1 MRVAAVAGLL
11 ALMGALLVSSSL
23 GKRLAYDENDNL
35 AYGQRLLRRGVS
47 APASGQ
53 RMPVLVLNALPC
65 PAEGCRVKVLDV
77 DEARRLLVRA
87 PTMVLTLLLGL
98 AVFLW
103 CLELAGP
110 PAAWL
115 GLVLCATH
123 PTLLAHGK
131 QVTSDMAT
139 ALFATLATWAWWR
152 LVRGRGRPAAQVLFV
167 AAASAAAILSK
178 YTSVLL
184 FPAFLVLA
192 LLEAGLPL
200 PPARRWDGALLR
212 RRLGQLAAAAAVALV
227 LVNAAYLFRGTFT
240 PASEQEW
247 KSRSLG
253 FLRQVDV
260 PLLVPDVFAR
270 GLDLSAQ
277 IQEQPGL
284 GRGYNYVL
292 GELNKDGRWYAF
304 PLMLLLKTPLG
315 VLALALLG
323 ASRWPA
329 RGPGT
334 VSDAALALVPGI
346 VLLAFYSL
354 AAKPQLGIRYVLP
367 VVPALIVAASVSA
380 ARLATARGRLV
391 VLGLAAWA
399 VVSALSYHPHH
410 MSYFNELVGPRRN
423 AWRFLADSNLDWE
436 DRGRDIERFRAE
448 NPGLGLALNPE
459 EPRAGYLLVS
469 ANRLVG
475 LYDPGEY
482 CWLREGFAPVGHV
495 GYSHILFHV
504 PEERLAAAVAAH
516 PPTAETPVLPR
527 LPDPD
532 RERRKRPDVSP

>member
-1 MRVAAVAGLL
+1 
-11 ALMGALLVSSSL
+11 MGALLVSSSL

-35 AYGQRLLRRGVS
+35 AYGQRLLRRGVT
-47 APASGQ
+47 APTSGQ

-65 PAEGCRVKVLDV
+65 RAEGCRVKLLDA
-77 DEARRLLVRA
+77 DEGRRLLVRA
-87 PTMVLTLLLGL
+87 PTMVFTLLLGL
-98 AVFLW
+98 LVFRW

-110 PAAWL
+110 AAAGL
-115 GLVLCATH
+115 ALVLCATH
-123 PTLLAHGK
+123 PSLLAHGK
-131 QVTSDMAT
+131 QVTSDVAT

-152 LVRGRGRPAAQVLFV
+152 LVRGRGRSAAQVLLV
-167 AAASAAAILSK
+167 AAAAAAAILSK
-178 YTSVLL
+178 YTSALV
-184 FPAFLVLA
+184 FPAFFLLA
-192 LLEAGLPL
+192 LLEAVRPSSRTHRL
-200 PPARRWDGALLR
+200 DGALLR
-212 RRLGQLAAAAAVALV
+212 RRLGQLAAAAGLALV

-253 FLRQVDV
+253 FLRHVGV

-270 GLDLSAQ
+270 GIDLSAQ

-292 GELNKDGRWYAF
+292 GELNADGRWYAF
-304 PLMLLLKTPLG
+304 PVMLLLKTPLG

-323 ASRWPA
+323 ASRWPPRA
-329 RGPGT
+329 PGSP
-334 VSDAALALVPGI
+334 SDAALVLVPAL

-354 AAKPQLGIRYVLP
+354 VAKPQLGIRYVLP
-367 VVPALIVAASVSA
+367 VVPVLIVAASVSA
-380 ARLATARGRLV
+380 ARLATTRGRLV
-391 VLGLAAWA
+391 VVGLAAWA

-410 MSYFNELVGPRRN
+410 MSYFNELVGPRKN

-448 NPGLGLALNPE
+448 NPGLGVALNPE
-459 EPRAGYLLVS
+459 APRAGYLLVS

-475 LYDPGEY
+475 LYDPEEY
-482 CWLREGFAPVGHV
+482 RWLREGFAPVGHV
-495 GYSHILFHV
+495 GYSYILFHV
-504 PEERLAAAVAAH
+504 PPERLAAAVAAH
-516 PPTAETPVLPR
+516 PPSAETPGLPR

-532 RERRKRPDVSP
+532 RERRRRPEASP